1 MLLAPTFISLIFH
14 IGTGI
19 RISTEVVRTA
29 LGSSA
34 LEPGNDFK
42 LTAWLGSQEDQHQV
56 VVYQAGGGQ
65 STLPPPPPSTHP
77 HRPQLPQHDG
87 VHSVRP
93 KLKPTEIG
101 FFVFDCIK
109 PSTMKISIKL
119 YKSLIVVKNFFCKL
133 KNSFFTA
140 LCVR

>member
-42 LTAWLGSQEDQHQV
+42 LTAWLG
-56 VVYQAGGGQ
+56 
-65 STLPPPPPSTHP
+65 
-77 HRPQLPQHDG
+77 R
-87 VHSVRP
+87 
-93 KLKPTEIG
+93 K
-101 FFVFDCIK
+101 
-109 PSTMKISIKL
+109 
-119 YKSLIVVKNFFCKL
+119 
-133 KNSFFTA
+133 
-140 LCVR
+140 